1 MKRFILTV
9 SMILGIVLT
18 LSAQTK
24 PTEVAPD
31 VYLSDAQYV
40 YIFGTSADTL
50 TNTDAD
56 TSVIRV
62 KGNYLQDF
70 NIKAY
75 VDHVSGTAG
84 GTLILNQS
92 MNGVN
97 WSVEAG
103 DTITLSSVTGD
114 VMDSEVINKVK
125 FLYPYMRFI
134 WTQSGTAVTVPR
146 VYIYTKIQ

>member
-24 PTEVAPD
+24 PTEVTPD
-31 VYLSDAQYV
+31 GYLSDASYV
-40 YIFGTSADTL
+40 YCFGRTTDTL
-50 TNTDAD
+50 TNAD
-56 TSVIRV
+56 TLSFVLRV

-84 GTLILNQS
+84 GTLIVYHS
-92 MNGVN
+92 MDGVTYN
-97 WSVEAG
+97 NSTG
-103 DTITLSSVTGD
+103 DTITLSSVTAD
-114 VMDSEVINKVK
+114 VMDTEVINKVK
-125 FLYPYMRFI
+125 FLYPYMKLY
-134 WTQSGTAVTVPR
+134 WLQTGTAVTVPKA
-146 VYIYTKIQ
+146 YIYTKIQ